1 MQNYVQ
7 DVICTY
13 VKRTP
18 LTDQSLIKCYIMP
31 LNASVSVINVP
42 MFVPMPKVAP
52 CSKADS
58 AFDKIICGFSG
69 LKSYS

>member
-1 MQNYVQ
+1 
-7 DVICTY
+7 
-13 VKRTP
+13 
-18 LTDQSLIKCYIMP
+18 MP

-42 MFVPMPKVAP
+42 MFVPVPKVAYP
-52 CSKADS
+52 WSKSDS